1 MALALGGARLEV
13 GMLPGA
19 TRCVSAKEKIVD
31 FLIVLLAT
39 VVGCLVFRAPLKK
52 APVLFY
58 VLAIALDV
66 FFAAGLSLGL
76 PRELWSVLM
85 LLMQKCTLSLAI
97 FVVVM
102 YIGVFRVDSQVG
114 RWLRPVRSELSIIAC
129 ILAAGHMAVYLAAFA
144 PRLSAGHAVNSN
156 VALSFGVA
164 VALLALLLVLGVTS
178 FSFVK
183 RRMRADSWKRLQRF
197 AYLFFGLVYVHLMV
211 MLAPAALQGG
221 AASRESIVVY
231 SVVFIGYGVARV
243 ARALADRTIDA
254 DPAARVA
261 TVEEFDLQQ
270 A

>member
-1 MALALGGARLEV
+1 M
-13 GMLPGA
+13 
-19 TRCVSAKEKIVD
+19 D
-31 FLIVLLAT
+31 FLIVLVAT
-39 VVGCLVFRAPLKK
+39 VVACPVLRKPLKK

-66 FFAAGLSLGL
+66 LFAAGSSLGL
-76 PRELWSVLM
+76 PRELWSALL
-85 LLMQKCTLSLAI
+85 LLMQKCTLSLAV

-102 YIGVFRVDSQVG
+102 YIGVFRVDSPVG
-114 RWLRPVRSELSIIAC
+114 RWLRPVRSELSIVAC
-129 ILAAGHMAVYLAAFA
+129 ILAAGHMAVYLGAFA

-164 VALLALLLVLGVTS
+164 MALLVLLLVLGVTS

-183 RRMRADSWKRLQRF
+183 RHMRADSWKRLQRF

-221 AASRESIVVY
+221 TASQESVAVY
-231 SVVFIGYGVARV
+231 SVVFIGYGVLRIV
-243 ARALADRTIDA
+243 RALSDRS
-254 DPAARVA
+254 AAAAPDIQAVSL
-261 TVEEFDLQQ
+261 EELEPLQ